1 MTVFTP
7 LGREEVIV
15 YLGAA
20 WPAPDGSPLLRLPDD
35 AGMTDGAVSVYP
47 NPGQPGTAWWA
58 VDSVIPPQAAGI
70 PDEAL
75 AALIPGSVLI
85 ADAPVTDPGPPPEP
99 PPT

>member
-7 LGREEVIV
+7 LDREQVIA
-15 YLGAA
+15 YLGDA
-20 WPAPDGSPLLRLPDD
+20 WPVPDGTTLLRLPAD
-35 AGMTDGAVSVYP
+35 GMTDGAVSVYP
-47 NPGQPGTAWWA
+47 VPGQPGTAWWA

-75 AALIPGSVLI
+75 AALIPGSVLTVI
-85 ADAPVTDPGPPPEP
+85 ADPGPPPEP